1 MSTAAAKSLS
11 PRAVDPVLLAAACV
25 IVSVG
30 LIMVS
35 SASVSIAER
44 TIGDNW
50 HYLNRHAVALVI
62 GIAGA
67 AAMSLIPTQTWY
79 RLRLVLLAAAL
90 GLLALVL
97 VSGVGYSVNG
107 AQRWIRVS
115 GFSFQP
121 SELARLGI
129 LIFVSGYVVQH
140 RDKLVSSFMGFA
152 TPMFVVAFA
161 CFLLLLEPDFGAAV
175 VLAVTCLGILFV
187 GGARIRD
194 FFVLGTASAG
204 VLAVAALTS
213 PYRVARLT
221 AFLDPWADPF
231 NSGFQLTQSLI
242 AIGRGDWFGVGLG
255 ASVQKLFYLPEAHTD
270 FVFAVIAEE
279 TGFVGATAI
288 VVLFAVL
295 VGRGFQLAHRADV
308 YGLKFQACLAFGIS
322 LWLGLQAF
330 INLGV
335 NAGVLPTKGLTLPL
349 LSYGRTSLIVSLA
362 AIGLLLRIHYEV
374 SQSAPQGRARRG
386 RR

>member
-1 MSTAAAKSLS
+1 MSAAVAKPLAF
-11 PRAVDPVLLAAACV
+11 RAVDPVLLALASV
-25 IVSVG
+25 IAG
-30 LIMVS
+30 LGLVMVS

-44 TIGDNW
+44 TLGDSW
-50 HYLNRHAVALVI
+50 YYMNRHAVALVI
-62 GIAGA
+62 GVAGA
-67 AAMSLIPTQTWY
+67 AVMSLIPTQTWY

-90 GLLALVL
+90 GLLCLVL

-107 AQRWIRVS
+107 AQRWIRIG
-115 GFSFQP
+115 GFTFQA

-140 RDKLVSSFMGFA
+140 REKLASSFMGFA
-152 TPMFVVAFA
+152 KPMAVVAFA
-161 CFLLLLEPDFGAAV
+161 CVLLLLEPDFGAAV
-175 VLAVTCLGILFV
+175 VLAVSCLGILFV

-194 FFVLGTASAG
+194 FVVLGTVSAG
-204 VLAVAALTS
+204 ALALAALAS

-255 ASVQKLFYLPEAHTD
+255 GSVQKLFYLPEAHTD
-270 FVFAVIAEE
+270 FVFAVLAEE
-279 TGFVGATAI
+279 TGFVGATAV
-288 VVLFAVL
+288 VVLFALL
-295 VGRGFQLAHRADV
+295 VGRGFQLAHRADAN
-308 YGLKFQACLAFGIS
+308 GLKFQACLAFGIS

-335 NAGVLPTKGLTLPL
+335 NAGILPTKGLTLPL

-374 SQSAPQGRARRG
+374 SQSLPRG
-386 RR
+386 RVRKGRR